1 MFARRVNRSAPAGE
15 TAPGD
20 KWVPALLVILALGY
34 VGLCWTAPI
43 GPHVWS
49 PLGETMLHG
58 DSESYFLE
66 RPSNRNRWM
75 GYPLFLELVE
85 AVFGTV
91 NAVPR
96 AQLVL
101 LAAAVCFLGFAVW
114 QALRASWLA
123 LALAASAFGVSAV
136 SRLHAYLLS
145 EGLFV
150 PLVCALAGVVTLLVR
165 RSSASLA
172 AAGATLCGLAI
183 TVRPTGMAMLALW
196 PALAWLLW
204 PRHVGRRGRLAAA
217 VALPL
222 VLVFGAEAV
231 VWKSIHGWASERHQL
246 VDRALFAKAVL
257 VPQAPTPATIGDA
270 ELAEFL
276 ADARRFAAPLRELIA
291 AAPERR
297 IGAIQLRTAEG
308 RLEGVSYGLLR
319 EPIAELAERRGI
331 AADPLLGQ
339 IGWRSMLSLPGA
351 WFANATTH
359 WLSLWTY
366 YSVNDAAFA
375 RRYQAYMRHQ
385 TDHANATLFEAANIV
400 LPPAAAAKPLA
411 VVWFVRFAA
420 AVALAGTLFA
430 LGVVVWRR
438 VGRGLEKRHDG
449 LVVAAAAAL
458 LAHGPVLVV
467 AIFNKAQLR
476 YIAITWPLQ
485 VLCMLLLAHWA
496 WRWWRAWER
505 GRPARTGVPRH

>member
-1 MFARRVNRSAPAGE
+1 MFAGRVNRSAPGGE
-15 TAPGD
+15 TVPAD
-20 KWVPALLVILALGY
+20 KWVPALLVVLALGY

-43 GPHVWS
+43 GNHVWS

-58 DSESYFLE
+58 DSESFFLE
-66 RPSNRNRWM
+66 RPSARYRWV

-85 AVFGTV
+85 AVFGNV
-91 NAVPR
+91 NAAPQV
-96 AQLVL
+96 QLVL

-114 QALRASWLA
+114 RALRAPWLA
-123 LALAASAFGVSAV
+123 LALAASVFGVNAV
-136 SRLHAYLLS
+136 LRLHAYLLS

-150 PLVCALAGVVTLLVR
+150 PLVCALAGVVALLAR
-165 RSSASLA
+165 RPTALLA
-172 AAGATLCGLAI
+172 AAGAVLCGLAI
-183 TVRPTGMAMLALW
+183 TVRPSGIAMLALW

-204 PRHVGRRGRLAAA
+204 LRCEGRRVRLAAT
-217 VALPL
+217 VVLPL
-222 VLVFGAEAV
+222 VLVFGAESV
-231 VWKSIHGWASERHQL
+231 VWKSIHGWASERHSI

-257 VPQAPTPATIGDA
+257 VREAPASAAIGDA

-276 ADARRFAAPLRELIA
+276 ADARRRAAPLRDLVA

-297 IGAIQLRTAEG
+297 MGAIMLRNAEG
-308 RLEGVSYGLLR
+308 HVEGVSYGLLR
-319 EPIAELAERRGI
+319 EPIAELAERRGA

-339 IGWRSMLSLPGA
+339 IGWRAMVSLPGA
-351 WFANATTH
+351 WFANAATH

-375 RRYQAYMRHQ
+375 RRYQAFVRSK
-385 TDHANATLFEAANIV
+385 TDVGNAALFEAANMV
-400 LPPAAAAKPLA
+400 RPPAAAAKPLT

-420 AVALAGTLFA
+420 AVALAVTLFA
-430 LGVVVWRR
+430 LGAVVWRR
-438 VGRGLEKRHDG
+438 IGRGLEAVDDG

-467 AIFNKAQLR
+467 AFFNKALLR
-476 YIAITWPLQ
+476 YIAVTWPLQ

-496 WRWWRAWER
+496 WRRWRAWER
-505 GRPARTGVPRH
+505 VRPARIGVPQH